1 MRRLYAF
8 FFFLALASAPV
19 LAQTSAPSPDSKP
32 PEMIPLDDSIQPEV
46 TIRKRE
52 GETVEEHRV
61 NGKLYKVIVTPEH
74 GVPYVLVDQTGDG
87 SFVALDGPGGPQIS
101 VPMWVIGRF

>member
-87 SFVALDGPGGPQIS
+87 SFVPFDAPGSPQLS

>member
-8 FFFLALASAPV
+8 LAFLALASAPA
-19 LAQTSAPSPDSKP
+19 LAQNNEPLPDARP

-46 TIRKRE
+46 TIKKRE

-61 NGKLYKVIVTPEH
+61 NGKLFKVIVTPEH

-87 SFVALDGPGGPQIS
+87 SFVHFDAPGSPQLS

>member
-8 FFFLALASAPV
+8 FSFWPLRQPPFWRKPAHRRRI
-19 LAQTSAPSPDSKP
+19 PS

-87 SFVALDGPGGPQIS
+87 SFVALDALWRPADQCANVGDWP
-101 VPMWVIGRF
+101 RF

>member
-1 MRRLYAF
+1 
-8 FFFLALASAPV
+8 
-19 LAQTSAPSPDSKP
+19 
-32 PEMIPLDDSIQPEV
+32 MIPLDDSIQPEV